1 MDGSRR
7 LPLERLEVA
16 DRSRGRKRLPAE
28 GQHVSDSEPSTRLD
42 PNRVFLLL
50 IAFLLQV
57 SITIAA
63 WDGIGFHSIRL
74 ARAGITYAG
83 TLSLLPWAGLAIGLS
98 LWTRAVRLDS
108 NRLMAVSIAVPA
120 IVSLGVAAIVIPWSN
135 SIVPPVESF
144 RSSAAP

>member
-1 MDGSRR
+1 VVGSRHF
-7 LPLERLEVA
+7 PLERLEVA
-16 DRSRGRKRLPAE
+16 DRSRGRHRSPAE
-28 GQHVSDSEPSTRLD
+28 GHHVNDSEPSTRLD

-63 WDGIGFHSIRL
+63 WDGISFHSNRL

-83 TLSLLPWAGLAIGLS
+83 TLSLLPLAGLAVGLS

-108 NRLMAVSIAVPA
+108 IRLLAVSVAVPA
-120 IVSLGVAAIVIPWSN
+120 VVSLGVAAIVIPWSN
-135 SIVPPVESF
+135 SIVPPVESS